1 MIRSFLN
8 PADDLCEYASNT
20 NSREQAWKERQE
32 ERSLQL
38 MLGVGN
44 RPALLSPSSMTTED
58 SRESDEGGE
67 DGSEERNPYGKVI

>member
-1 MIRSFLN
+1 
-8 PADDLCEYASNT
+8 
-20 NSREQAWKERQE
+20 
-32 ERSLQL
+32 